1 MFRFADT
8 KVNNGSCAAAA
19 NRAEATFSC
28 AAANTNNGMNS
39 KVMDA
44 VYAASILICLPIFG
58 LRVLVLSIL
67 GLILSHA
74 ALGMKSQAEVLKQ
87 FDTAKRSRQ
96 AGGIAFL
103 YK

>member
-28 AAANTNNGMNS
+28 AANNGMNS

-74 ALGMKSQAEVLKQ
+74 ALGMKSQA
-87 FDTAKRSRQ
+87 
-96 AGGIAFL
+96 
-103 YK
+103 

>member
-19 NRAEATFSC
+19 NRAEAASSC

-44 VYAASILICLPIFG
+44 VFAASILICLPI

-74 ALGMKSQAEVLKQ
+74 ALGMKSQA
-87 FDTAKRSRQ
+87 
-96 AGGIAFL
+96 
-103 YK
+103 

>member
-28 AAANTNNGMNS
+28 VAANTNNGMNS

-44 VYAASILICLPIFG
+44 FRSVHFDLPAHFRPARIGPVHSGPDSFPRGTWHEIAS
-58 LRVLVLSIL
+58 VSIEAVRY
-67 GLILSHA
+67 SKA
-74 ALGMKSQAEVLKQ
+74 V
-87 FDTAKRSRQ
+87 TPSRRDR
-96 AGGIAFL
+96 FFV
-103 YK
+103 

>member
-19 NRAEATFSC
+19 NRAE
-28 AAANTNNGMNS
+28 
-39 KVMDA
+39 
-44 VYAASILICLPIFG
+44 PIFG

-74 ALGMKSQAEVLKQ
+74 ALGMKSQA
-87 FDTAKRSRQ
+87 
-96 AGGIAFL
+96 
-103 YK
+103 

>member
-19 NRAEATFSC
+19 NRAEA
-28 AAANTNNGMNS
+28 TNNGMNS

-74 ALGMKSQAEVLKQ
+74 ALGMKSQA
-87 FDTAKRSRQ
+87 
-96 AGGIAFL
+96 
-103 YK
+103 

>member
-8 KVNNGSCAAAA
+8 KMNNGSCAAAA

-74 ALGMKSQAEVLKQ
+74 ALGMKSQA
-87 FDTAKRSRQ
+87 
-96 AGGIAFL
+96 
-103 YK
+103 

>member
-1 MFRFADT
+1 MCRAFATGIVQYDNSPFR
-8 KVNNGSCAAAA
+8 
-19 NRAEATFSC
+19 C

-74 ALGMKSQAEVLKQ
+74 ALGMKSQA
-87 FDTAKRSRQ
+87 
-96 AGGIAFL
+96 
-103 YK
+103 

>member
-44 VYAASILICLPIFG
+44 VFAASILICL
-58 LRVLVLSIL
+58 RVLGLSIC
-67 GLILSHA
+67 GMIIGMIIIISHRH
-74 ALGMKSQAEVLKQ
+74 L
-87 FDTAKRSRQ
+87 AKRKR
-96 AGGIAFL
+96 G
-103 YK
+103 Y

>member
-1 MFRFADT
+1 
-8 KVNNGSCAAAA
+8 
-19 NRAEATFSC
+19 
-28 AAANTNNGMNS
+28 MNS

-74 ALGMKSQAEVLKQ
+74 ALGMKSQA
-87 FDTAKRSRQ
+87 
-96 AGGIAFL
+96 
-103 YK
+103 

>member
-1 MFRFADT
+1 MFRFADRIL
-8 KVNNGSCAAAA
+8 NNGSCAAAA

-44 VYAASILICLPIFG
+44 VFATSILICLPIFG

-74 ALGMKSQAEVLKQ
+74 ALGMKSQA
-87 FDTAKRSRQ
+87 
-96 AGGIAFL
+96 
-103 YK
+103 

>member
-28 AAANTNNGMNS
+28 AAAHTKNGNS

-74 ALGMKSQAEVLKQ
+74 ALGMKSQA
-87 FDTAKRSRQ
+87 
-96 AGGIAFL
+96 
-103 YK
+103 

>member
-8 KVNNGSCAAAA
+8 KVNNGSCAVAA

-44 VYAASILICLPIFG
+44 VFAAPILMCLPIFG
-58 LRVLVLSIL
+58 LRVMVLSIL
-67 GLILSHA
+67 VLILSHA
-74 ALGMKSQAEVLKQ
+74 ALGMKSQA
-87 FDTAKRSRQ
+87 
-96 AGGIAFL
+96 
-103 YK
+103 

>member
-28 AAANTNNGMNS
+28 AAANTNHGNS

-74 ALGMKSQAEVLKQ
+74 ALGMKSQA
-87 FDTAKRSRQ
+87 
-96 AGGIAFL
+96 
-103 YK
+103 

>member
-19 NRAEATFSC
+19 NHAEATFSC

-44 VYAASILICLPIFG
+44 VNAASILICLPIFG

-74 ALGMKSQAEVLKQ
+74 ALGMKSQA
-87 FDTAKRSRQ
+87 
-96 AGGIAFL
+96 
-103 YK
+103 

>member
-44 VYAASILICLPIFG
+44 VFAASILICLPIFASARIG
-58 LRVLVLSIL
+58 PVHSGPDSFPR
-67 GLILSHA
+67 GTWH
-74 ALGMKSQAEVLKQ
+74 ENR
-87 FDTAKRSRQ
+87 KRK
-96 AGGIAFL
+96 
-103 YK
+103 Y

>member
-44 VYAASILICLPIFG
+44 VYAASIFG

-74 ALGMKSQAEVLKQ
+74 ALGMKSQA
-87 FDTAKRSRQ
+87 
-96 AGGIAFL
+96 
-103 YK
+103 

>member
-39 KVMDA
+39 KVMDFDLPAHFRSARIGPVHSGPDSFSRGTWHEIASVSIEA
-44 VYAASILICLPIFG
+44 VRYSKAVTP
-58 LRVLVLSIL
+58 
-67 GLILSHA
+67 
-74 ALGMKSQAEVLKQ
+74 
-87 FDTAKRSRQ
+87 SRRDR
-96 AGGIAFL
+96 FFV
-103 YK
+103 

>member
-44 VYAASILICLPIFG
+44 VFAASILICLPIFG
-58 LRVLVLSIL
+58 LRVIGPVHSGPDSFSRGTWHEIASVSIEAVRY
-67 GLILSHA
+67 SKA
-74 ALGMKSQAEVLKQ
+74 V
-87 FDTAKRSRQ
+87 TPSRRDR
-96 AGGIAFL
+96 FFV
-103 YK
+103 

>member
-19 NRAEATFSC
+19 NRAGATFSC
-28 AAANTNNGMNS
+28 AAANNNGMNS

-74 ALGMKSQAEVLKQ
+74 ALGMKSQA
-87 FDTAKRSRQ
+87 
-96 AGGIAFL
+96 
-103 YK
+103 

>member
-19 NRAEATFSC
+19 NRAEAASSC
-28 AAANTNNGMNS
+28 AAADTNNGMNS

-74 ALGMKSQAEVLKQ
+74 ALGMKSQALKQ

>member
-44 VYAASILICLPIFG
+44 VFAASILIG
-58 LRVLVLSIL
+58 ALRRGNKPPVLL
-67 GLILSHA
+67 GEE
-74 ALGMKSQAEVLKQ
+74 K
-87 FDTAKRSRQ
+87 
-96 AGGIAFL
+96 
-103 YK
+103 

>member
-19 NRAEATFSC
+19 NCAEATFSC

-44 VYAASILICLPIFG
+44 VFATSILICLPIFG

-74 ALGMKSQAEVLKQ
+74 ALGMKSQA
-87 FDTAKRSRQ
+87 
-96 AGGIAFL
+96 
-103 YK
+103 

>member
-44 VYAASILICLPIFG
+44 VYAASYFDLPAHFRPARIGPVHSGPDSFSRG
-58 LRVLVLSIL
+58 TWHEIASVSIEAVRY
-67 GLILSHA
+67 SKA
-74 ALGMKSQAEVLKQ
+74 V
-87 FDTAKRSRQ
+87 TPSRRDR
-96 AGGIAFL
+96 FFV
-103 YK
+103 